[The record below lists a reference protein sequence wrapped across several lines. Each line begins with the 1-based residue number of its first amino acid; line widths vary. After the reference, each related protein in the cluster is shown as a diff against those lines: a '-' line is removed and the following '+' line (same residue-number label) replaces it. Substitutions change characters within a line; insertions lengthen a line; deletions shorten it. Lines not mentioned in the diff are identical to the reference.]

1 MTSLKICSLGSI
13 NLDFIV
19 QTHCLPTA
27 GKTIGGGT
35 FETHPGGKG
44 ANVALAAKKNGCIY
58 YFIRC
63 CW

>member
-27 GKTIGGGT
+27 GKTIGGGLLKHT
-35 FETHPGGKG
+35 QEVKVLMLH
-44 ANVALAAKKNGCIY
+44 
-58 YFIRC
+58 
-63 CW
+63 